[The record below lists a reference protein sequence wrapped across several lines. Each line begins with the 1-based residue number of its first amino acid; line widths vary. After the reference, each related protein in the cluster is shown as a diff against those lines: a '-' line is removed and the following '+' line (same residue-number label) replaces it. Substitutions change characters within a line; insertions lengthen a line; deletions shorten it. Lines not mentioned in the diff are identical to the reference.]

1 MSDVAPDRS
10 NGSRTH
16 ESIRRN
22 TPAAILPHALSFE
35 KPVNEAKPFFHGRR
49 RFPRHQHLPPESE
62 KCDPRVPNKVSP
74 MSRAAQLV
82 MTEAQPT
89 LYAGLSHVTYDGEP
103 LDLGHGIILR
113 STYAH
118 LFAANM
124 VAFARATNGKPHPA
138 PWYAARGGFS
148 YDVEAELAVP
158 TSQELPGRL
167 NAEDAVW
174 LIAALLRLARY
185 AYLMVPV
192 ISDVSFDAA
201 PTSKQKPLLRPFEIE
216 PRILHAGDD
225 EVSCLQA
232 EDLSWVKSVWPRT
245 AELTRTCPPLSM
257 ALRAADACTVQGRR
271 ASALLTAWGALE
283 VLFAP
288 SRAELRF
295 RVSAHIAAYLE
306 PVGPKRLE
314 LFKTVADLYNA
325 RSKAAHTAQDAEV
338 VALVQ
343 SFVILRNAL
352 VRMIDE
358 GAVPMQADLEKR
370 LFCGDGQ

>member
-1 MSDVAPDRS
+1 
-10 NGSRTH
+10 
-16 ESIRRN
+16 
-22 TPAAILPHALSFE
+22 
-35 KPVNEAKPFFHGRR
+35 
-49 RFPRHQHLPPESE
+49 
-62 KCDPRVPNKVSP
+62 
-74 MSRAAQLV
+74 

-89 LYAGLSHVTYDGEP
+89 LYAGLSHVTCDGKP
-103 LDLGHGIILR
+103 FDLGHGIILR

-124 VAFARATNGKPHPA
+124 MAFARATNGQSHPA
-138 PWYAARGGFS
+138 PWRAARGGFG
-148 YDVEAELAVP
+148 YDIEAELAVP
-158 TSQELPGRL
+158 TGGNLPGGL
-167 NAEDAVW
+167 SADDAVW
-174 LIAALLRLARY
+174 LVAALMRLAEY

-201 PTSKQKPLLRPFEIE
+201 PTAKQEPILRPFEIE
-216 PRILHAGDD
+216 PRILHAGGD
-225 EVSCLQA
+225 EVSRLTT
-232 EDLSWVKSVWPRT
+232 ENLSWGKTVWPRT
-245 AELTRTCPPLSM
+245 AELMRTYPPLSM
-257 ALRAADACTVQGRR
+257 ALRAADACTVRGRR

-283 VLFAP
+283 ELFAP

-338 VALVQ
+338 AALVQ

-352 VRMIDE
+352 VRMVDQ
-358 GAVPMQADLEKR
+358 GAVPTQADLEKR
-370 LFCGDGQ
+370 LLCGDGE